1 MVLRAMVSRSSYAV
15 DANLRDSSVR
25 MVDFVQVNCE
35 IQDVAYDAVSPHNC
49 LDLMSSV
56 AIHALV

>member
-1 MVLRAMVSRSSYAV
+1 MVSRNSCAA

-25 MVDFVQVNCE
+25 TVDSVQVSCE
-35 IQDVAYDAVSPHNC
+35 SQDAAYDAVSPHSC

-56 AIHALV
+56 AIRALVMI